1 MRFRLLFPSILTFHP
16 RAINAHYFHGGW
28 SQKGSKETGAGQ
40 AIGVLD
46 GRKEEGRKRIRIAK
60 HHFIGRT
67 PLLEII
73 GRTPLSNA
81 RAV

>member
-46 GRKEEGRKRIRIAK
+46 GRKEEGKER
-60 HHFIGRT
+60 GRSA
-67 PLLEII
+67 LEII